1 MIEVN
6 ENKIAWRQNL
16 SVSELLKMCKY
27 SFPLIIV
34 KVNGEFVA
42 KSDYDTFLIADGS
55 TVSVIHLMSGG

>member
-6 ENKIAWRQNL
+6 ENKIAWHENM
-16 SVSELLKMCKY
+16 SVSELLKICKY

-42 KSDYDTFLIADGS
+42 RPEYETYLIADGS
-55 TVSVIHLMSGG
+55 NVSVIHLMSGG

>member
-16 SVSELLKMCKY
+16 SVSELLKICKY
-27 SFPLIIV
+27 SFPLIID

-42 KSDYDTFLIADGS
+42 KSEYDTFFIADGS